1 MWPAASRTC
10 PRPVVRW
17 GVEAIEGLQRVLPL
31 LCDAAAQSAKRG
43 IVRRRTEESAQRRDG
58 HTGGGLWRWRGRG
71 LSVVGTH
78 FATPPCVPRLHPTLP
93 RPSSC
98 PARSR
103 PQPGE
108 RRSNGFS
115 SASPRRS
122 KGDSRLYTPGREPSS
137 RNMPRNDATHT
148 GLTTFRRRDINSERG
163 ECCIARLPT
172 IYRPSVYRT
181 LTATQHASVL
191 LALLLPPL
199 LAVASRPPPCPTM
212 RLFAHETPPPARET
226 LSPVFSYAQPNRRR
240 LVRSIHFLHPR
251 FMSTTGQGQMETTA
265 ATNSTLA
272 TLPRA
277 APSPSRIKIQISI
290 SMDHIHIHISES
302 QRPSSGSP

>member
-1 MWPAASRTC
+1 MGIGVAGSGCQRRASQNTPGHSRRGRAGRVVCPVPRATQRAWCSPRFLGHTPNLPNAAC
-10 PRPVVRW
+10 P
-17 GVEAIEGLQRVLPL
+17 LPL
-31 LCDAAAQSAKRG
+31 SLFDFC
-43 IVRRRTEESAQRRDG
+43 IRRLPLIAPCTPFTQ
-58 HTGGGLWRWRGRG
+58 
-71 LSVVGTH
+71 
-78 FATPPCVPRLHPTLP
+78 TPPCVPRLHPTLP

-251 FMSTTGQGQMETTA
+251 YVLPGTGASAFERGHV
-265 ATNSTLA
+265 
-272 TLPRA
+272 LPRIPA
-277 APSPSRIKIQISI
+277 LPDTRRHSSQLLPDMSDAREAGAIHAPE
-290 SMDHIHIHISES
+290 D
-302 QRPSSGSP
+302 